1 MYICNAD
8 ITLFVKNI
16 YKYDNFRLSILI
28 IKIKIL
34 PLRYQNMAE
43 IL

>member
-16 YKYDNFRLSILI
+16 YKHDNFRLSNLI
-28 IKIKIL
+28 IKIKVL
-34 PLRYQNMAE
+34 PLHHQNMAE